1 MRPEGHDIQAELMDI
16 QRNAKETSE
25 ESFWASVTTL
35 YSRGH
40 YKQAMAALF
49 IPFFQQFTGMNAIMF
64 YGALVPSLPILFLP
78 AVEGSLHERVQDHVP
93 RWAAIFLPIFLA
105 DPKLDARGSLQASGM
120 QCLGHLQLLL
130 L

>member
-1 MRPEGHDIQAELMDI
+1 MQVLVKMRPEGHDIQEELMDI

-64 YGALVPSLPILFLP
+64 YGARPLVFFSSLAACHVCF
-78 AVEGSLHERVQDHVP
+78 SLTLCMQALVGPLELDLLGAETCMSLAGLERP
-93 RWAAIFLPIFLA
+93 CAWFF
-105 DPKLDARGSLQASGM
+105 
-120 QCLGHLQLLL
+120 C
-130 L
+130 